1 MGLTMHVHSQFR
13 RALALAVALP
23 LFVVGCGNGTTGEE
37 GSSAP
42 DASVSEV
49 TDVTIGLLPIS
60 SVAPIYLGIK
70 KGFFKEHGLNVNVQT
85 ASTGTAI
92 AATVISGQA
101 NFGFSAYTSVFQANE
116 QGIPLRVVA
125 QANQAGPGDSL
136 RYEAIIVKA
145 EGEIASVKNL
155 EGKTLAVNALKSVGS
170 TLVTASLKKQGVDVS
185 KVKFTEMPF
194 PDMNAAVEA
203 GRVHAAYQTEPFL
216 TAGQEGGLK
225 VLQYMYEEL
234 AESIWMA
241 GYFTSQDYA
250 KRNPDVVKRF
260 RKAVDQ
266 SQAYASEHE
275 DEARAVIGEY
285 TKIPPELIQKIM
297 LPSWNPSMDLSADG
311 LKVMVDASLADGVV
325 KSAPNVDEIFIR

>member
-1 MGLTMHVHSQFR
+1 MELTMRKRFKFR
-13 RALALAVALP
+13 RSLALAVGLP
-23 LFVVGCGNGTTGEE
+23 LLLVGCGDGSTGEE

-42 DASVSEV
+42 DSSVSEV
-49 TDVTIGLLPIS
+49 TDVTVGLLPIS
-60 SVAPIYLGIK
+60 SVAPVYLGIK
-70 KGFFKEHGLNVNVQT
+70 KGFFKEHGLNVTVQT
-85 ASTGTAI
+85 AATGTAI

-145 EGEIASVKNL
+145 DSDIASVKDL

-194 PDMNAAVEA
+194 PDINAAVES
-203 GRVHAAYQTEPFL
+203 GRVDAAYQTEPFL
-216 TAGQEGGLK
+216 TAGQESGLK

-234 AESIWMA
+234 ADSIWMA
-241 GYFTSQDYA
+241 AYFTSQDYA
-250 KRNPDVVKRF
+250 KSHPDVVKRF
-260 RKAVDQ
+260 RQAVDKSQ
-266 SQAYASEHE
+266 SYASEHE
-275 DEARAVIGEY
+275 DEARTVIGEY
-285 TKIPPELIQKIM
+285 TKIPPALIQKIM
-297 LPSWNPSMDLSADG
+297 LPSWNPSMDLSADA

-325 KSAPNVDEIFIR
+325 KSPPKLDEIFIR